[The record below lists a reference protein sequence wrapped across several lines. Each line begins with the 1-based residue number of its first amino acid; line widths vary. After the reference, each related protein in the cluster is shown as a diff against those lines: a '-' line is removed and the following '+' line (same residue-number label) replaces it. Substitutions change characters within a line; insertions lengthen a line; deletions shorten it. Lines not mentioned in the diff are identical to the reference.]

1 MTLLEQ
7 IDNHSL
13 FNDLP
18 ELKVEV
24 ESLLNDEEFIA
35 ELDKEGTELVNRV
48 KLVIDYTDN
57 SINSSDS
64 MLLRESH
71 LNNMR
76 AHINNI
82 KVWLGNRNFL
92 DSQNN
97 RIQLN
102 DALNKILDYSIYI
115 PLTTRDNIDSIR
127 EAATGFR
134 RSIGMQKSHFEKEVR
149 ELEGFSEDVQNDL
162 TNLYEKVETFSTK
175 FEEKISNMES
185 RQDELHSGFLQK
197 EADRM
202 AAFEEQKSKFRES
215 IDESL
220 YKWNENIKIELDE
233 RKNEFN
239 QFMNDLKD
247 EQDHFIEATKT
258 KLSDYDEILS
268 EHQIAVE
275 EVLGLISTNSIS
287 AHHKEVANKAE
298 KSKKIWQTVTVV
310 AFATTVLFS
319 VFALFFNKITDLSW
333 PNLVAKILVI
343 GSLGSLTAYTA
354 RQAKVNQEL
363 EFKNRQL
370 EVELKT
376 LNPYIASFDN
386 EEQENLKKALFPK
399 IFGREEKLESLNQ
412 KDDGNSIEELIR
424 QLIPLLEKSK

>member
-310 AFATTVLFS
+310 AFATTVLFRYLHYFS
-319 VFALFFNKITDLSW
+319 IRLLTYLGQIW
-333 PNLVAKILVI
+333 
-343 GSLGSLTAYTA
+343 SLKY
-354 RQAKVNQEL
+354 
-363 EFKNRQL
+363 
-370 EVELKT
+370 
-376 LNPYIASFDN
+376 
-386 EEQENLKKALFPK
+386 
-399 IFGREEKLESLNQ
+399 
-412 KDDGNSIEELIR
+412 
-424 QLIPLLEKSK
+424 